1 MSDRWERILDQKPIA
16 LEQHVLDEA
25 ARLLLVDLRRWPL
38 PIDEIDPLTGD
49 GVAEL
54 LAPDAPPPSPAVLP
68 VALRL
73 VRWELERDHAA
84 YDDHMRNR
92 RYLELGVPEQERPL
106 LLLVS
111 RWVLEQLLSLSE
123 ATQGRVSRRALLG
136 VVERLE
142 RGVAVPSGPA

>member
-1 MSDRWERILDQKPIA
+1 VSDRWERILDQKPIA

>member
-1 MSDRWERILDQKPIA
+1 MSDRWERILDRKPVP
-16 LEQHVLDEA
+16 LEQHLLEEA
-25 ARLLLVDLRRWPL
+25 ARLLTVDLRRWPL
-38 PIDEIDPLTGD
+38 PIEGIDPLTGG

-54 LAPDAPPPSPAVLP
+54 LAADAPPPSPAVLP

-92 RYLELGVPEQERPL
+92 RYLELGIPERERPL

-111 RWVLEQLLSLSE
+111 RWILEQLLSLSE

-142 RGVAVPSGPA
+142 RGGAIPGEPA